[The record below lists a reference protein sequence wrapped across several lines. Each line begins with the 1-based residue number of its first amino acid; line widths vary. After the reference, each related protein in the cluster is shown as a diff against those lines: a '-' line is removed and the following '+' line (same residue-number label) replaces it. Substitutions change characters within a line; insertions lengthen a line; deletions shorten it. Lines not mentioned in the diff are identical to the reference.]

1 MEGVDDQIPNDNYD
15 KSMKEGIVLRLKMD
29 DYEASLCKSSRVSTF
44 GRPFAQVSTLG
55 RPSGKSIYQKL
66 YLYVCR
72 YLYGCTLYAQ
82 IYHTHTHIYGT
93 FCIHIKPYIPSLR
106 TEPFDGSSLLIFF
119 FYET

>member
-82 IYHTHTHIYGT
+82 IYHTHTYIWNILYT
-93 FCIHIKPYIPSLR
+93 YQTIHPEF
-106 TEPFDGSSLLIFF
+106 TDGAI
-119 FYET
+119 